1 MFKLRA
7 FGMFSAELQVNKI
20 IVRIDY
26 PFLFF
31 WILTTML
38 ISSSTDV
45 TNVSGHLSA
54 AKKDTRER
62 TYQMFSLVDKDL
74 GARIAEAT
82 EKLAPAPGSKA
93 AGSAESR
100 L

>member
-1 MFKLRA
+1 MS
-7 FGMFSAELQVNKI
+7 SAEHQVNKTT
-20 IVRIDY
+20 VRIDHACR
-26 PFLFF
+26 FTLSMFI
-31 WILTTML
+31 ILTRL
-38 ISSSTDV
+38 PTDI

-93 AGSAESR
+93 AGNAESR